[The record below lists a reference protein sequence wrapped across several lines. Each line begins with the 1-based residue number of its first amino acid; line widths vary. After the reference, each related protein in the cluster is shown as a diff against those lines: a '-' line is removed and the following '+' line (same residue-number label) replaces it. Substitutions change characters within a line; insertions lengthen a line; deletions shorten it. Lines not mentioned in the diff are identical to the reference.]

1 MEKLKK
7 IIKDVV
13 NEIEITTNL
22 FYQQKNQEGFAQ
34 LEGIVYLLN
43 NITNSISK
51 LESEGNHVNIDI
63 VKINQI
69 LTDAMNA
76 LENLDTILLSDIL
89 NYELKEMLIDYQ
101 DSIL

>member
-43 NITNSISK
+43 
-51 LESEGNHVNIDI
+51 
-63 VKINQI
+63 
-69 LTDAMNA
+69 
-76 LENLDTILLSDIL
+76 
-89 NYELKEMLIDYQ
+89 MLI
-101 DSIL
+101 

>member
-89 NYELKEMLIDYQ
+89 NYELKEMLID
-101 DSIL
+101 